1 MGKQREK
8 QGNLKKTGWGFQKHW
23 GRKGIRAEQIRGS
36 DREGQFDLR
45 GDDWSLKQKEK
56 TKQNTEKNH
65 GRISDDGKK
74 YMKER
79 ERKDRVKV
87 TLEKSVVK
95 RDITSGSELSNQEQ
109 PSLRRPV
116 FFHIKQKNN
125 RKSKRKRFFSCFGLW
140 GIFSR
145 LCVKVCLWVKLIRR
159 RVWSLNKNN
168 LRFGDPTKAE
178 ELHRDSHQKKST
190 NDVRCLEVEFSPGI
204 IYLFRSRR
212 TDQYEDWSSV
222 PRLLVWRCCL
232 SSIFIFIQLFVF
244 LTPSIFMFSTS
255 SPFTPVMGHNR
266 VVYTSI
272 RYRFFFLQI
281 LFNIIFCVIC
291 FSLWFFF
298 LNTWQI
304 LTIFTLICI
313 FHMTY

>member
-1 MGKQREK
+1 M
-8 QGNLKKTGWGFQKHW
+8 
-23 GRKGIRAEQIRGS
+23 
-36 DREGQFDLR
+36 
-45 GDDWSLKQKEK
+45 
-56 TKQNTEKNH
+56 
-65 GRISDDGKK
+65 
-74 YMKER
+74 
-79 ERKDRVKV
+79 
-87 TLEKSVVK
+87 
-95 RDITSGSELSNQEQ
+95 
-109 PSLRRPV
+109 
-116 FFHIKQKNN
+116 
-125 RKSKRKRFFSCFGLW
+125 
-140 GIFSR
+140 
-145 LCVKVCLWVKLIRR
+145 KLIRR

-168 LRFGDPTKAE
+168 LRVGDPTKAE

-190 NDVRCLEVEFSPGI
+190 NHVRCLEVEFSPGI

-272 RYRFFFLQI
+272 RYRFFFCKFYSI
-281 LFNIIFCVIC
+281 SYFV
-291 FSLWFFF
+291 WFVLAFDFF
-298 LNTWQI
+298 VNTWQI